1 MSCLKDDTIQA
12 YLDGELSATE
22 KAATELHLAVC
33 DACRA
38 HCRQIQDALTAV
50 KVELSRLDPPAVEVP
65 DWSMVLETRK
75 QQAPSHKTS
84 GHRSV
89 ESRITWLQGLVGVA
103 VAAAIW
109 FVFFPAHREMPPPG
123 ERFESLLA
131 GLPPVGEDPQ
141 RMWREQCMVI
151 TVTDKT
157 TGSVERFITSSTSDR
172 VVRESFEPNH
182 NDTDDSSILR
192 RGI

>member
-12 YLDGELSATE
+12 YLDGELTATE
-22 KAATELHLAVC
+22 KAATEIHLAAC

-38 HCRQIQDALTAV
+38 RCRRQQETLTALWTDMS
-50 KVELSRLDPPAVEVP
+50 KLDPSAVEIP
-65 DWSMVLETRK
+65 DWSSVLETRN
-75 QQAPSHKTS
+75 QQAPARVTS
-84 GHRSV
+84 GHRPV
-89 ESRITWLQGLVGVA
+89 ESRITWLQCLIGIA
-103 VAAAIW
+103 AAAAIW
-109 FVFFPAHREMPPPG
+109 FVFFPTHRVTLPADRG
-123 ERFESLLA
+123 LESLQTQ
-131 GLPPVGEDPQ
+131 LPPVGEDPQ
-141 RMWREQCMVI
+141 RMWREQCLVI